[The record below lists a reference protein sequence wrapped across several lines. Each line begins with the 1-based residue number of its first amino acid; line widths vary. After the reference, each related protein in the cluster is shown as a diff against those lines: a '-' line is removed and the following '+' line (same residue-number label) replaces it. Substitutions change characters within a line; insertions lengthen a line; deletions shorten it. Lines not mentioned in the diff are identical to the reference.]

1 MIIDRY
7 LMRLVLWPT
16 LAGFA
21 LLTLM
26 VSAFN
31 AAALLSD
38 AAYSRIPMNQIFKLI
53 GLRDLITAEV
63 LLPTALYMGV
73 LTTLNQWHRDRE
85 AYALYGAGV
94 LPTRAV
100 MPVWLITF
108 VVCLCVAALSLYVRP
123 WAFSETYRLNAAA
136 SQLTTRAM
144 QPDHFYNFGTDLVLM
159 AMEID
164 QDNNEMRDVFVQS
177 QTPANVRVIRAESGR
192 IHGADATGRQRVELQ
207 RGISYVV
214 SETTRSDKV
223 SEFETLVYYAS
234 AEPTSDIANKRR
246 AAPTRSLLGAEN
258 SKERAE
264 LQWRFCLP
272 VIAFFMTLIA
282 AEIARTRPNAS
293 AYPRLFMGIGV
304 YALIFN
310 LAAVGRTWL
319 ENDQVGQFPG
329 MLWVPLVTALLFGLV
344 RQVPSISLRRP
355 G

>member
-7 LMRLVLWPT
+7 VMRLVLLPT

-21 LLTLM
+21 LLILM

-94 LPTRAV
+94 LPTRTV
-100 MPVWLITF
+100 LPVWLITF
-108 VVCLCVAALSLYVRP
+108 AICAGVAALSLYARP
-123 WAFSETYRLNAAA
+123 WAYSETYRLNAAA
-136 SQLTTRAM
+136 AQLTTRAM
-144 QPDHFYNFGTDLVLM
+144 QPDHFYNFGNNLVLM
-159 AMEID
+159 ATTID
-164 QDNNEMRDVFVQS
+164 QTDNQMRDVFVES

-192 IHGADATGRQRVELQ
+192 IYGADATNRQRIELQ
-207 RGISYVV
+207 HGISYVV
-214 SETTRSDKV
+214 SETTRSDKT

-234 AEPTSDIANKRR
+234 SEPTSDIANKRR
-246 AAPTRSLLGAEN
+246 SAPTRSLIGAVN
-258 SKERAE
+258 PKERAE
-264 LQWRFCLP
+264 LQWRVCLP

-282 AEIARTRPNAS
+282 AEIARTLPGAS
-293 AYPRLFMGIGV
+293 AYPRLLAGIGV

-319 ENDQVGQFPG
+319 ENDQIGQIPG
-329 MLWVPLVTALLFGLV
+329 MLWVPLLTALLFGAV
-344 RQVPSISLRRP
+344 RQLPWVSLRRP